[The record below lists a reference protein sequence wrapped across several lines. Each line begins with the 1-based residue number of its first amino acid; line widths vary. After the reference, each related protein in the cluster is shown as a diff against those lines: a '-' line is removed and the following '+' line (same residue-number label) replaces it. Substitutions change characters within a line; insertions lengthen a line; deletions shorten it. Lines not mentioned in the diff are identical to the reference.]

1 MGHLTGQ
8 ISRTMR
14 RIAQAEEIVRGIRYQ
29 VADAAL
35 IAHDGKYDIVTGDCD
50 RPPGCAM
57 FLFRGINGHFFTL
70 RLTDWQDETDTIE
83 PCSIGDAMT
92 IYRDLKEKVLTWE
105 EAFPEVK
112 VQEA

>member
-1 MGHLTGQ
+1 MGYLTGH
-8 ISRTMR
+8 IKNSMT
-14 RIAQAEEIVRGIRYQ
+14 RIAHAEDIVRGIRYRVQ
-29 VADAAL
+29 DAAL
-35 IAHDGKYDIVTGDCD
+35 LALDGHYDLLSGLCD
-50 RPPGCAM
+50 RPPGCAT
-57 FLFRGINGHFFTL
+57 FLFRGVKGHYFTL